1 MHVQVEPLPLAR
13 QRKPVPACLQ
23 ALSNESLSST
33 SWPVRSLFIYLMIIY
48 SRESCKILPADKR
61 NNALTLP

>member
-33 SWPVRSLFIYLMIIY
+33 SWPDRGVCLFI
-48 SRESCKILPADKR
+48 
-61 NNALTLP
+61 